1 MAYKKLI
8 WFKPSYDNTENM
20 PQIVYVVYARGAK
33 NCQVWWDGKVGT
45 VRVTPEYYNK
55 HGENMGLKNA
65 KEGRGT
71 FARLRDLIP
80 FSDEAWA
87 ACEEYIAFHAR
98 FREEAR
104 QWKDRLKQGKTLRQ
118 KELL

>member
-1 MAYKKLI
+1 MSYTKLI

-20 PQIVYVVYARGAK
+20 PQVVYVVNG
-33 NCQVWWDGKVGT
+33 QVWWDGATGT
-45 VRVTPEYYNK
+45 VRVSPEYYNK

-104 QWKDRLKQGKTLRQ
+104 QWKDRLKKGKTLRQ
-118 KELL
+118 RKVNDGG